1 MESTV
6 PVSGDTSNSNVRA
19 LSNVEAIDDSGE
31 NEHLHANNEVEH
43 SQEDRNDKMGKN
55 SPGNATIDCEV
66 RRNME
71 PFEGM
76 VFESEEAVRAFYNEY
91 ARQMG
96 FGIRIY
102 GNRRAKNGQN
112 VSQYYVCS
120 RQGHRGKK
128 YLMSENPRPHTRE
141 GCKARIYAKR
151 VESGQWV
158 IKKFFK
164 EHSHAMVSPSNV
176 VLLRSHRRAANRAK
190 NLNFIGAFDKEL
202 ENQVENK
209 SRECNMQE
217 QDDNSHE
224 PLTLR
229 YIDLRDHA
237 LKVVAEG
244 ATTAESY
251 RFAMRGIQKLLQDV
265 IANKLRT
272 FTQNGGVQGDNT
284 YKVSQPAS
292 INENVTLGD
301 PQHTNKT
308 GCPPT
313 TNLNLGWENASKKRK
328 TCVNCKQQGHDKR
341 TCSRWTSNNAVAVP
355 MSAIPEHELDPS
367 STVAFGGFQR
377 FGFGA

>member
-55 SPGNATIDCEV
+55 SPGNATID
-66 RRNME
+66 
-71 PFEGM
+71 
-76 VFESEEAVRAFYNEY
+76 S
-91 ARQMG
+91 
-96 FGIRIY
+96 
-102 GNRRAKNGQN
+102 
-112 VSQYYVCS
+112 
-120 RQGHRGKK
+120 
-128 YLMSENPRPHTRE
+128 
-141 GCKARIYAKR
+141 
-151 VESGQWV
+151 
-158 IKKFFK
+158 
-164 EHSHAMVSPSNV
+164 
-176 VLLRSHRRAANRAK
+176 NRAK